1 MCPWPPDDVER
12 ALRLVHT
19 FDPIGIAARD
29 LQECLT
35 LQIRH
40 LGLSGSPAEKIVTEH
55 LRLLQNHQVPELA
68 RKLGMSIDDLKQHVE
83 LIRHLDPKP
92 GSRHN
97 PSQSQYVIPDVYV
110 VKVEDQYVAV
120 LHEEG
125 LPQMRISPV
134 YRRLLDKGADKSDE
148 TRAHVQNK
156 FRAAL
161 SVIKAVE
168 QRPKTLPQGANS
180 NNNF

>member
-40 LGLSGSPAEKIVTEH
+40 LGLSGSPAERIVTEH

-68 RKLGMSIDDLKQHVE
+68 RKLGLSIDDLKEHIEV
-83 LIRHLDPKP
+83 IRHLDPKP
-92 GSRHN
+92 GSRYN
-97 PSQSQYVIPDVYV
+97 PQQSQYVIPDVYV
-110 VKVEDQYVAV
+110 VKVEDQYVAA
-120 LHEEG
+120 LNEEG
-125 LPQMRISPV
+125 LPQLRISPT
-134 YRRLLDKGADKSDE
+134 YRRLLDKSAGTVEENKE
-148 TRAHVQNK
+148 TRDYVKDK
-156 FRAAL
+156 FRSGL
-161 SVIKAVE
+161 WLIKSVD
-168 QRPKTLPQGANS
+168 QRQKTIQKVA
-180 NNNF
+180 